1 MGIITFPAP
10 AAHQVNGDPGQA
22 VVRQTW
28 TIPLLGAPPVSK
40 PSNQGKV
47 RPRRRRVEDGK
58 LHFVQ
63 NLAKHPDSGVFLYR
77 FSYQGR
83 IFTGSTGCYR
93 LNEARDYVNALKGKL
108 SLEGVG
114 IRRPQVITFRQCFE
128 SWMKERGPQRTQ
140 KYTRSLDLMVTKH
153 VLPYLGG
160 LQLAKIDATAINSVL
175 NRYLE
180 THAATGTN
188 GLALNISALLGFAVE
203 KGWIDRKPRIQMVPV
218 QKKARPVVGAPDLD
232 RFLEAVDAQG
242 NLHASFLIRAQLLM
256 GMRNHEA
263 RMMKWSGLRLA
274 QKAFIPDKT
283 KNGDAPLI
291 PIPEAMLGWFE
302 RLKPGPN
309 PIGYIC
315 PARTGRPHGDHYAA
329 RYIKRAAKAVGL
341 PENLSDHRLRA
352 SFANILN
359 AKGVPLPTIQKLM
372 RHSKVET
379 TMIYIETREE
389 EMREAINL
397 VG

>member
-1 MGIITFPAP
+1 MGTITFPAST
-10 AAHQVNGDPGQA
+10 AHQVNGDPGQS
-22 VVRQTW
+22 VIRQTW
-28 TIPLLGAPPVSK
+28 MVQIPGPQVSSR
-40 PSNQGKV
+40 PIQGKV

-83 IFTGSTGCYR
+83 IYTGSTGCYR
-93 LNEARDYVNALKGKL
+93 LNEARDYINAMRGKL

-114 IRRPQVITFRQCFE
+114 IKKPKAFTFRQSFDAWVAE
-128 SWMKERGPQRTQ
+128 IAPQMTPNYVRTL
-140 KYTRSLDLMVTKH
+140 KGLLKLH
-153 VLPYLGG
+153 ALPFIGG
-160 LQLAKIDATAINSVL
+160 FLVSQVDETAINGVM
-175 NRYLE
+175 NRYLDGRSRSG
-180 THAATGTN
+180 AN
-188 GLALNISALLGFAVE
+188 SLGGYVGIILTFAVT
-203 KGWIDRKPRIQMVPV
+203 KGWITERPKIPTLQVQRKNRPIVPR
-218 QKKARPVVGAPDLD
+218 DLLD

-242 NLHASFLIRAQLLM
+242 NLHASFLVRAQILM

-263 RMMKWSGLRLA
+263 RLMRWSGLRLD
-274 QKAFIPDKT
+274 QKVFIPDKT
-283 KNGDAPLI
+283 KNGDAPVM
-291 PIPEAMLGWFE
+291 PIPEAMLPWFE
-302 RLKPGPN
+302 KLKPG
-309 PIGYIC
+309 GGTFGLIC
-315 PARTGRPHGDHYAA
+315 PGDREGKPRGHDFTV
-329 RYIKRAAKAVGL
+329 RYIRRAAIKVGL
-341 PENLSDHRLRA
+341 PENITDHRLRA

-359 AKGVPLPTIQKLM
+359 KRGVPLPTIQKLM